1 MEVKMKATLLGT
13 SIRLKRAETAEE
25 FAAARVLF
33 EEYAAALGVDLCF
46 QNFERELNNLS
57 VEYGPPGGRLLL
69 ATTEG
74 AHVGCVGV
82 RKLDDGVCEM
92 KRLYVRP
99 RARGTGL
106 GRVLAREIVGAA
118 RELGY
123 RSMRLDTLPSM
134 KEAVPLYR
142 SLGFKE
148 TEAYRYNPVEGTLYM
163 ELDLTEG
170 LERA

>member
-1 MEVKMKATLLGT
+1 MTTTFQLT
-13 SIRLKRAETAEE
+13 RAERPEE
-25 FAAARVLF
+25 FAVARELF

-46 QNFERELNNLS
+46 QNFGRELNNLAA
-57 VEYGPPGGRLLL
+57 EYGPPEGRLLL
-69 ATTEG
+69 ASAAGEP
-74 AHVGCVGV
+74 VGCVGV
-82 RKLDDGVCEM
+82 RQLAVGVCEM

-106 GRVLAREIVGAA
+106 GRLLANEIVGAA

-123 RSMRLDTLPSM
+123 GSMRLDTLPSM

-148 TEAYRYNPVEGTLYM
+148 TESYRYNPVEGTIYM
-163 ELDLTEG
+163 ELDLSEAG
-170 LERA
+170 G

>member
-1 MEVKMKATLLGT
+1 MTKLSSTT
-13 SIRLKRAETAEE
+13 FRLTRAETAEE
-25 FAAARVLF
+25 FAAARALF

-46 QNFERELNNLS
+46 QNFGRELDNLPS
-57 VEYGPPGGRLLL
+57 EYGPPGGRLLL
-69 ATTEG
+69 ASLGGE
-74 AHVGCVGV
+74 HVGCAGV
-82 RKLDDGVCEM
+82 RKLGDGVCEM

-99 RARGTGL
+99 RARGAGL
-106 GRVLAREIVGAA
+106 GRVLAAEIVEAA

-123 RSMRLDTLPSM
+123 DSMRLDTLPSM

-163 ELDLTEG
+163 ELDLTG
-170 LERA
+170 GRG